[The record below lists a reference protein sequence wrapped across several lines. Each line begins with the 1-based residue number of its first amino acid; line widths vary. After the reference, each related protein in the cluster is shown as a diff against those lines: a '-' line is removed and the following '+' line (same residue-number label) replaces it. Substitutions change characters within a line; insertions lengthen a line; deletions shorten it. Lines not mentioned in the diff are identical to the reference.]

1 MKGPGTLPVV
11 RRVGS
16 VGPVGPVG
24 SVRSVRTRALGWG
37 ADWNWDTLAT
47 LVFAATPFLAVQ
59 AFADS
64 DAGKAIFDRL
74 KEEKPLLKKKAL
86 EDERA
91 RRRARAED
99 PSVAKL
105 FPNGPDSYPGDV
117 GFDPWNLSKD
127 EAALDRYFEFELLHG
142 RWAML
147 GALGAVVPELFP
159 GNLPKEGTLWWN
171 VGYYKLTSGEDL
183 NYFGVEGLHVAG
195 NQGILI
201 IAIAQVLLMVR
212 AARSLAHLRIGAPAQ
227 SRTRSLAHSRTRAPA
242 QSLASSDPSTR
253 VPVASRRSSRWASF
267 CPAAR
272 ITPVARCSTRC
283 GCQMTHRRSAA
294 TRSRRLNT
302 HGLPWSRGS
311 SSRAWLPPGCPS
323 SGGGEPSGM

>member
-1 MKGPGTLPVV
+1 MKGPFVHPC
-11 RRVGS
+11 
-16 VGPVGPVG
+16 PVGPVG

-91 RRRARAED
+91 RRRARVED

-105 FPNGPDSYPGDV
+105 YPNGPDSYPGDV

-227 SRTRSLAHSRTRAPA
+227 SRTRSIAHQLNRAPA
-242 QSLASSDPSTR
+242 HSHTRPLAHPLNRSPVRTR
-253 VPVASRRSSRWASF
+253 VRAFLWHRGPRAVGHLSARPHVLPRWRVVR
-267 CPAAR
+267 PAAVVR
-272 ITPVARCSTRC
+272 
-283 GCQMTHRRSAA
+283 
-294 TRSRRLNT
+294 
-302 HGLPWSRGS
+302 
-311 SSRAWLPPGCPS
+311 
-323 SGGGEPSGM
+323 